1 MKAVRRQLALIDFA
15 LGALRRRISRSFALT
30 AAIALVTFLYGSGF
44 LLTDS
49 LRAEV
54 QGAAIATPDLTL
66 QRLVAGRPG
75 LIAASSA
82 EALRQDPGVRSIQAR
97 VWGFLYVPALEANVV
112 VVGDDRV
119 RLGSSEQDPT
129 DETGADRPPAAAV
142 VGSGLAERL
151 ALHEGDRLAIP
162 GASGPLAFEIVEV
175 RSTRSAIHD
184 ADAMIVDVATAR
196 ALLGVAEGQAV
207 DVAIELVRPEE
218 AAVVGARLGQ
228 LIEGARVIDRRAM
241 TRAYELTLE
250 GRGGLMNALFLP
262 CLACLLLL
270 GWERLSGLAGDEVRE
285 IAILKSLGWLTSD
298 VLYARLYESALL
310 ATLGSFVGCLLAYVY
325 VFWLHA
331 PGLAGVIF
339 GWSVLHADLDLT
351 PQSDVVSVLSLVSIV
366 VVPFVLVGLLPAW
379 RAASRSQHGT
389 RR

>member
-1 MKAVRRQLALIDFA
+1 MNSIRRQLALVDFA
-15 LGALRRRISRSFALT
+15 LGALRRRMSRSVALT

-44 LLTDS
+44 LLTDA

-54 QGAAIATPDLTL
+54 EGAALATPDLTL

-75 LIAASSA
+75 LIDASSA
-82 EALRQDPGVRSIQAR
+82 ETLRQDPGVRSIEAR
-97 VWGFLYVPALEANVV
+97 VWGFLYVPALEANIV
-112 VVGDDRV
+112 VVGDDDLR
-119 RLGSSEQDPT
+119 RERGAPR
-129 DETGADRPPAAAV
+129 TGEITPEPPAPAI

-151 ALHEGDRLAIP
+151 ALHAGDRLAIP
-162 GASGPLAFEIVEV
+162 GASGPLRFEIIEV
-175 RSTRSAIHD
+175 RSTASAIHD

-218 AAVVGARLGQ
+218 AAVVGARLGE
-228 LIEGARVIDRRAM
+228 LIEGARVIDRRSM

-270 GWERLSGLAGDEVRE
+270 GWERLSGLGGDEVRE
-285 IAILKSLGWLTSD
+285 IAILKSVGWLTSD
-298 VLYARLYESALL
+298 VLYARLYESAVLALL
-310 ATLGSFVGCLLAYVY
+310 GTFAGCIFAYVY

-331 PGLAGVIF
+331 PGLAGILF
-339 GWSVLHADLDLT
+339 GWSVLHAELDLT
-351 PQSDVVSVLSLVSIV
+351 PQSDIVSMISLVSIV
-366 VVPFVLVGLLPAW
+366 VVPFIVVGLLPAW
-379 RAASRSQHGT
+379 RAASKT
-389 RR
+389 RDGARR

>member
-1 MKAVRRQLALIDFA
+1 MKSLRRQLALVDFA
-15 LGALRRRISRSFALT
+15 LGALRRRMSRSAALA

-44 LLTDS
+44 LLTDA

-54 QGAAIATPDLTL
+54 QGAALATPDLTL

-75 LIAASSA
+75 LIDASSA
-82 EALRQDPGVRSIQAR
+82 ETLRQDPGVRSIQAR

-112 VVGDDRV
+112 VVGDDELRRGEV
-119 RLGSSEQDPT
+119 SPD
-129 DETGADRPPAAAV
+129 APAHAI

-151 ALHEGDRLAIP
+151 ALHVGDRLAIP
-162 GASGPLAFEIVEV
+162 GASGPLRFEILEV
-175 RSTRSAIHD
+175 RSTDSAIHD

-196 ALLGVAEGQAV
+196 ALLGVPEGQAV
-207 DVAIELVRPEE
+207 DVAIELVRVEE
-218 AAVVGARLGQ
+218 AAVVGARLGE
-228 LIEGARVIDRRAM
+228 LIEGARVIDRRSM

-270 GWERLSGLAGDEVRE
+270 GWERLSGLGGDEVRE

-298 VLYARLYESALL
+298 VLYARLYESTVL
-310 ATLGSFVGCLLAYVY
+310 AILGTFAGCIFAYVY

-331 PGLAGVIF
+331 PGLAGILF
-339 GWSVLHADLDLT
+339 GWSVLHAELDLT

-366 VVPFVLVGLLPAW
+366 VVPFIVVGLLPAW
-379 RAASRSQHGT
+379 RAASKTPDGA

>member
-1 MKAVRRQLALIDFA
+1 MKTIRRHLALIDFA
-15 LGALRRRISRSFALT
+15 LGALRRRMSRSLALT

-44 LLTDS
+44 FLTDS

-75 LIAASSA
+75 LIDARSA

-112 VVGDDRV
+112 VVGDDGIRP
-119 RLGSSEQDPT
+119 GESADQA
-129 DETGADRPPAAAV
+129 DEVDAPAPAI

-162 GASGPLAFEIVEV
+162 GASGPLRFEIIEV
-175 RSTRSAIHD
+175 RSTQSAIHD
-184 ADAMIVDVATAR
+184 ADAMIVDSATAR
-196 ALLGVAEGQAV
+196 TLLGVAEGEAV

-218 AAVVGARLGQ
+218 AAVVGARLGE
-228 LIEGARVIDRRAM
+228 LIEGARVIDRRSM

-285 IAILKSLGWLTSD
+285 IAILKSLGWLTAD
-298 VLYARLYESALL
+298 VLYARLYESTIL
-310 ATLGSFVGCLLAYVY
+310 ATLGSLLGCVFAYIY

-339 GWSVLHADLDLT
+339 GWSVLHAELDLT
-351 PQSDVVSVLSLVSIV
+351 PQSDMVSVLSLVSIV

-379 RAASRSQHGT
+379 RAASRT
-389 RR
+389 RDGARR